1 MAALGQYQGQVSGNI
16 MRVDYDTISAVY
28 DGARSVN
35 AELAET
41 VRREARIGSGAR
53 VLDIGCGTGNIEAAL
68 AKMIDLKVVGVDL
81 SLGMLGKA
89 RSKVSD
95 AGWVQADCTNL
106 PLKDDVFDSAF
117 MLYMVHYLKDF
128 RPVIENVHHVL
139 RSGRL
144 VILTASHEQIEN
156 SFMSGFFPSLA
167 PIDKSRFHAIDSI
180 LEAMRTAGFSDVK
193 SRAIAV
199 AKVTPD
205 ESYLRKVE
213 SKHVSTF
220 HLMSDEE
227 FRLGLEKMRQ
237 YIREHE
243 GDPPFDH
250 MGTLISG
257 EKA

>member
-1 MAALGQYQGQVSGNI
+1 MK
-16 MRVDYDTISAVY
+16 VDYDSISATY

-41 VRREARIGSGAR
+41 ILQEAGLRSGAR

-68 AKMIDLKVVGVDL
+68 AKTIDLKVVGVDL
-81 SLGMLGKA
+81 SLGMLREANAKVPEA
-89 RSKVSD
+89 R
-95 AGWVQADCTNL
+95 WVQADCVRL
-106 PLKDDVFDSAF
+106 PLKDTAF
-117 MLYMVHYLKDF
+117 EGALMLYMVHHLTNF
-128 RPVIENVHHVL
+128 RSVIADVHKML

-144 VILTASHEQIEN
+144 VILTASHEQIET
-156 SFMSGFFPSLA
+156 SFMSGFFPSYA
-167 PIDKSRFHAIDSI
+167 SIDKARFPTIDSI

-193 SRAIAV
+193 SRTIAV

-205 ESYLRKVE
+205 ERYLRKVE

-227 FRLGLEKMRQ
+227 YRVGLERMRQ
-237 YIREHE
+237 YISEHE

-250 MGTLISG
+250 MGTVISG
-257 EKA
+257 EKI